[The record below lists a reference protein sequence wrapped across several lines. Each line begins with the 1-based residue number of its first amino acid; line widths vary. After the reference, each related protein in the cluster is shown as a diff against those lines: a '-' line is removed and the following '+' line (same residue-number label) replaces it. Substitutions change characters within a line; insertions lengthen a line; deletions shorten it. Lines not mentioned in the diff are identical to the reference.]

1 MSHFLLFLLAGSP
14 CPRITWQKDGIAL
27 QPSAEV
33 IIHIDNGETT
43 VDIPCAKAS
52 DAAWYQCSAQNV
64 AGSTATR
71 ARLFVETQ
79 KGQMQEQKRLHLPRP
94 TKVIEP
100 P

>member
-1 MSHFLLFLLAGSP
+1 
-14 CPRITWQKDGIAL
+14 
-27 QPSAEV
+27 V
-33 IIHIDNGETT
+33 IINVNNGETT
-43 VDIPCAKAS
+43 VDIPCARAA

-79 KGQMQEQKRLHLPRP
+79 KGQMQEQKRLQLPRP